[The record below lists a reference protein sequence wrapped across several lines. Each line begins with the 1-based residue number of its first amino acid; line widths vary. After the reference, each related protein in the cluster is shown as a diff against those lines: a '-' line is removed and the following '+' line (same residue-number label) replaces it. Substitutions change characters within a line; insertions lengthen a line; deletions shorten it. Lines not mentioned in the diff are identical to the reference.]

1 MSKPQLLILLKID
14 HDLDHAITVHI
25 RSLKWQ
31 KKQERKVELPGVE
44 PRAFG
49 LPCAY
54 SATATALTSN
64 HHPILSLC
72 ILLKAFSVEQPQV
85 EACFTVCFMHC
96 IYCVLILLKARLLHI
111 NYITSN
117 DSIHLGNSLT

>member
-14 HDLDHAITVHI
+14 LDLDRTITVHK
-25 RSLKWQ
+25 RPLKWR
-31 KKQERKVELPGVE
+31 KKHKNVELPGVE

-54 SATATALTSN
+54 SATARALTSN
-64 HHPILSLC
+64 YHPILSLC
-72 ILLKAFSVEQPQV
+72 ILLKAFCVEQPQV

-96 IYCVLILLKARLLHI
+96 ISCVLI
-111 NYITSN
+111 
-117 DSIHLGNSLT
+117 